1 MITARVMKNA
11 ETAKKYY
18 TEHLAGTEYYSSGS
32 KVEVKWFGLGGARLG
47 LVPGSEV
54 TQDAFERLCDNLH
67 PQTGEKLTVRH
78 RSNDRRVFTD
88 FVVSPPKSVS
98 IIAVIAGDSRLVSLH
113 EEAAQVTLTRL
124 EELAGTRVRQEGMD
138 SDRRTGEVVA
148 ARATHLESR
157 ALDPL
162 VHSHHLVFNA
172 TWDSVEGRWK
182 ALQTNE
188 IFEQIGLLTE
198 IYRGELAQR
207 LKAIGYRL
215 RPTNNGFEIAG
226 VPEEIIQRFSKR
238 RKAILE
244 ADAELSRDIGHPL
257 SNNARAT
264 LAQATRDWKDLNLSP
279 EEIHQY
285 QLRQVTAEELATL
298 QRLVPPDA
306 STQVA
311 PPEAIA
317 ERVDPPSVTAA
328 EAVEFARD
336 HLFER
341 KSVVPVYALQ
351 REALAFGH
359 GELTLEEIEDEMA
372 RRTEFVEF
380 EGNLTTH
387 EMIHR
392 EQEMLKLVNAGIGQF
407 APLNATARPDSNLNA
422 EQVAAFKAVLNSPD
436 WVTGIRGIA
445 GSGKTELLKA
455 LTQGIEASGRQA
467 VVLAPTTA
475 ACGALRDRGVSRS
488 STLQNFLANPDFQK
502 DFRDSVLIVDEAGL
516 LSVGD
521 TLQLLKV
528 SLAGRCRVVLCG
540 DTRQHTGIEAGD
552 ALRLLEERSAMQ
564 SSGLLRN
571 HRQRNRNYREAIQAF
586 AEGKAT
592 EGLSRL
598 EALGALH
605 EVDPENPYES
615 LVANYLKSVSRGK
628 SALIVS
634 PTWRE
639 ITRVTEAVRAG
650 LKDSGRLH
658 SQDTDV
664 VAHTSLHWTRA
675 QKRDLRNY
683 REGMVLRFHRGTAA
697 VPRGESLTFKRV
709 DGDAL
714 VATTAQGTEVKLTG
728 KQVGC
733 FDVLKVGTIPVSAG
747 EVLLV
752 QANQKSHK
760 LITGQSV
767 QVSAVRSDGSLDL
780 ADGRTIPPEFRTFTH
795 GYCVTSFGAQG
806 RTVDHVFVAV
816 GAESMNAL
824 KLNQFY
830 VSASRGREQV
840 QVFTDDLEE
849 LRAAVRRS
857 GQRTAAVEFTQKM
870 AERHVE
876 SANHTIAM
884 KM

>member
-1 MITARVMKNA
+1 MITARVMKNS

-18 TEHLAGTEYYSSGS
+18 TEHLAKAEYYSNGS
-32 KVEVKWFGLGGARLG
+32 KVGVEWFGLGCTRLG
-47 LVPGSEV
+47 LEPGSKV
-54 TQDAFERLCDNLH
+54 TQEAFERLCDNLH

-78 RSNDRRVFTD
+78 RSNDRRVCTD
-88 FVVSPPKSVS
+88 FVNSTLKSVS
-98 IIAVIAGDSRLVSLH
+98 IMALLAGDTRILDCH
-113 EEAAQVTLTRL
+113 EAATHTAMIQL
-124 EELAGTRVRQEGMD
+124 EKRASTRVRKGRLDGE
-138 SDRRTGEVVA
+138 RRTGELVA
-148 ARATHLESR
+148 ARVSHLESR
-157 ALDPL
+157 ALDPQL
-162 VHSHHLVFNA
+162 HTHHVVFNA
-172 TWDSVEGRWK
+172 TWDPVENRWK
-182 ALQTNE
+182 ALQTTE
-188 IFEQIGLLTE
+188 IFEQLGFFTE
-198 IYRGELAQR
+198 IYRSELAQR

-215 RPTNNGFEIAG
+215 RPTDNGFEIAG

-244 ADAELSRDIGHPL
+244 AEAEVSQELGQPL

-264 LAQATRDWKDLNLSP
+264 LAQTTRDWKDLNLSP

-285 QLRQVTAEELATL
+285 QLSQLTAEELATM
-298 QRLVPPDA
+298 QRLVPPNV

-311 PPEAIA
+311 PPGAIT
-317 ERVDPPSVTAA
+317 EKVSHPSVSAKG
-328 EAVEFARD
+328 AVDFARD

-341 KSVVPVYALQ
+341 KSVVPLYAFH

-359 GELTLEEIEDEMA
+359 GDLTLEEVEEEMA
-372 RRTEFVEF
+372 GRTEFLEF

-387 EMIHR
+387 EMIQR
-392 EQEMLKLVNAGIGQF
+392 EQEMLKLVNAGMGQF
-407 APLNATARPDSNLNA
+407 APLNVTARPDSNLKA
-422 EQVAAFKAVLNSPD
+422 EQVVALKAVLNSPD
-436 WVTGIRGIA
+436 WVTSIRGIA

-455 LTQGIEASGRQA
+455 LTQGIQSSGRQA
-467 VVLAPTTA
+467 VVLAPTSA

-502 DFRDSVLIVDEAGL
+502 DSRDAVLIVDEAGL

-528 SLAGRCRVVLCG
+528 AQAGRCRVVLCG
-540 DTRQHTGIEAGD
+540 DTGQHTGIEAGD

-564 SSGLLRN
+564 SAGLLRN
-571 HRQRNRNYREAIQAF
+571 HRQRNRDYREAIQAF
-586 AEGKAT
+586 SEGKAT

-605 EVDPENPYES
+605 EVDPENPYEG
-615 LVANYLKSVSRGK
+615 LVASYLKSVSRGK
-628 SALIVS
+628 SSLIVS

-639 ITRVTEAVRAG
+639 ITQVTEAVRAG
-650 LKDSGRLH
+650 LKDSGRLDPK
-658 SQDTDV
+658 DTDV

-683 REGMVLRFHRGTAA
+683 REGMVLRFHRSTAT
-697 VPRGESLTFKRV
+697 VSRGASLTFKRL
-709 DGDAL
+709 DGGTL
-714 VATTAQGTEVKLTG
+714 IATSAEGTEVRLTG

-752 QANQKSHK
+752 QANQKSHG
-760 LITGQSV
+760 LINGQNV
-767 QVSAVRSDGSLDL
+767 QVSAVRPDGSLDL
-780 ADGRTIPPEFRTFTH
+780 ADGRAIPPEFRTFTH

-816 GAESMNAL
+816 GSESMNAAN
-824 KLNQFY
+824 LNQFY
-830 VSASRGREQV
+830 VSASRGREQI

-849 LRAAVRRS
+849 LRGAVRRR
-857 GQRTAAVEFTQKM
+857 GHRTAAVEFSEKM
-870 AERHVE
+870 AQRNSQ
-876 SANHTIAM
+876 SAHHAVAM
-884 KM
+884 KL